1 MVEGVECFGK
11 LCVYV
16 LWKGD
21 VWQEGSWGWVSGV
34 REGAE
39 DCSIPRGRFV
49 WWSFQVKSEF
59 VPGEDMSLVIVGNLT

>member
-1 MVEGVECFGK
+1 M
-11 LCVYV
+11 
-16 LWKGD
+16 
-21 VWQEGSWGWVSGV
+21 WQEGSWGWVSGV